1 MSNDLLSTDQ
11 VEDCMKSLH
20 QWTCNFSD
28 LYISKV
34 WRFESYKTVIAML
47 VKVSELAE
55 RQNHHP
61 EINSSYTQVRIKLW
75 THDAQGLTR
84 KDFELAM
91 AIDQLVEQEFL
102 PTK

>member
-11 VEDCMKSLH
+11 VPACMKSLQ

-28 LYISKV
+28 LYISKE
-34 WRFESYKTVIAML
+34 WRFENYKTAIAMV
-47 VKVSELAE
+47 VKVSELAD

-61 EINSSYTQVRIKLW
+61 EITSSYTRVRIKLW
-75 THDAQGLTR
+75 THDVEGLTLQ
-84 KDFELAM
+84 DFELAK

>member
-11 VEDCMKSLH
+11 VAACMKSLQ

-28 LYISKV
+28 LYISKE
-34 WRFESYKTVIAML
+34 WRFENYKTAIAMV
-47 VKVSELAE
+47 VKVSELAD

-61 EINSSYTQVRIKLW
+61 EITSSYTRVRIKLW
-75 THDAQGLTR
+75 THDAEGLTLQ
-84 KDFELAM
+84 DFELAK
-91 AIDQLVEQEFL
+91 AIDQLVEQEFS